1 MTNKLDLINVIDIES
16 TCWEKTPPAG
26 EQSEIIEIGI
36 CTLDIQSGVRIEK
49 ESILVKPVFS
59 SVSSFCTQLTT
70 LTQAQVDQGIVFAEA
85 CTILKK
91 KYLSKDRVW
100 ASYGDYDRKQFE
112 KQCQILNITYPFGAR
127 HINVKTLLSLIFG
140 LTKEVG
146 MAEALNLLNLPLE
159 GIHHRGADDAWNI
172 GGILSELLLQR
183 RATIPSTLKSHY
195 V

>member
-1 MTNKLDLINVIDIES
+1 MIKTLDLIDVIDIES
-16 TCWEKTPPAG
+16 TCWEKSPPAG

-36 CTLDIQSGVRIEK
+36 CTLDIQSGARIEK
-49 ESILVKPVFS
+49 ESILVKPI
-59 SVSSFCTQLTT
+59 VSKVSCFCTQLTT
-70 LTQAQVDQGIVFAEA
+70 LTQEQVDQGIPFAEA

-91 KYLSKDRVW
+91 KYLSQDRVW

-112 KQCQILNITYPFGAR
+112 KQCQFLKVAYPFGPR
-127 HINVKTLLSLIFG
+127 HLNVKTLFRLICG
-140 LTKEVG
+140 LPKEVG

-183 RATIPSTLKSHY
+183 RATIH
-195 V
+195 